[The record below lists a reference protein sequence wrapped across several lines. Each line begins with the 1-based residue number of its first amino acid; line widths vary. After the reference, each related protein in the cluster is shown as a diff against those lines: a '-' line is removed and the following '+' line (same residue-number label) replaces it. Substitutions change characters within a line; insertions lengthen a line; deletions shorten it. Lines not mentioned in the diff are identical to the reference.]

1 MKERI
6 VRTFRR
12 VYNRHSFIE
21 TDGLKLYVV
30 DRAESED
37 GEVEIMDKE
46 DDSIKAVC
54 LENENNIPI
63 TNKLYSKQ
71 CECAILPREADTE
84 EWLLFIETKYATDLA
99 RAQKAEADYPNRMV
113 EQIKATV
120 QYFRSKGIIDPEKV
134 VHAII
139 SFPNLVNEFNSWVFP
154 LIHKDGTE
162 ESVLD
167 IRLNDK
173 IIIRAT
179 NHAKIVNEK
188 TLLLLS

>member
-1 MKERI
+1 
-6 VRTFRR
+6 
-12 VYNRHSFIE
+12 
-21 TDGLKLYVV
+21 VV

-54 LENENNIPI
+54 LENENNIEVFFDGFKKNALPI

>member
-54 LENENNIPI
+54 LENENNIEVFLMDLKKMHYPLQTSCI
-63 TNKLYSKQ
+63 PNSVNVPFYLAKLIQRSGCCLSKQ
-71 CECAILPREADTE
+71 NMRQTWQELKKQKLIIPIGWLSKLKQQCNIFVPRA
-84 EWLLFIETKYATDLA
+84 LLT
-99 RAQKAEADYPNRMV
+99 QK
-113 EQIKATV
+113 K
-120 QYFRSKGIIDPEKV
+120 
-134 VHAII
+134 
-139 SFPNLVNEFNSWVFP
+139 
-154 LIHKDGTE
+154 
-162 ESVLD
+162 
-167 IRLNDK
+167 
-173 IIIRAT
+173 
-179 NHAKIVNEK
+179 
-188 TLLLLS
+188 

>member
-54 LENENNIPI
+54 LENENNIEVFFDGFKK
-63 TNKLYSKQ
+63 N
-71 CECAILPREADTE
+71 A
-84 EWLLFIETKYATDLA
+84 LLF
-99 RAQKAEADYPNRMV
+99 
-113 EQIKATV
+113 
-120 QYFRSKGIIDPEKV
+120 
-134 VHAII
+134 
-139 SFPNLVNEFNSWVFP
+139 
-154 LIHKDGTE
+154 
-162 ESVLD
+162 
-167 IRLNDK
+167 
-173 IIIRAT
+173 
-179 NHAKIVNEK
+179 
-188 TLLLLS
+188 LSQ

>member
-54 LENENNIPI
+54 LENENNIEVFFDGFKKNALPI

-71 CECAILPREADTE
+71 CECAI
-84 EWLLFIETKYATDLA
+84 
-99 RAQKAEADYPNRMV
+99 
-113 EQIKATV
+113 
-120 QYFRSKGIIDPEKV
+120 
-134 VHAII
+134 
-139 SFPNLVNEFNSWVFP
+139 
-154 LIHKDGTE
+154 
-162 ESVLD
+162 
-167 IRLNDK
+167 
-173 IIIRAT
+173 
-179 NHAKIVNEK
+179 
-188 TLLLLS
+188 